1 MLLDQCCL
9 CLAKCSITLYFF
21 VYISS
26 IFPAGFST
34 LSETACKGLLCI
46 VRKKQHELKHLM
58 QLVRA
63 GYMNIFSKD
72 MVSEE
77 SELEHEEEVQEELSE
92 SNSCSDDE

>member
-1 MLLDQCCL
+1 MLYNIVFFCL
-9 CLAKCSITLYFF
+9 YILLY
-21 VYISS
+21 
-26 IFPAGFST
+26 FPAGFST

-46 VRKKQHELKHLM
+46 VRQKQHELKHLM

-77 SELEHEEEVQEELSE
+77 SELEQEEEVQEELSE

>member
-1 MLLDQCCL
+1 MLYNIVFFCL
-9 CLAKCSITLYFF
+9 YILLY
-21 VYISS
+21 
-26 IFPAGFST
+26 FPAGFST

-46 VRKKQHELKHLM
+46 VPKKQHELKHLM

-77 SELEHEEEVQEELSE
+77 SELEQEEEVQEELSE
-92 SNSCSDDE
+92 SNSSSDDE

>member
-1 MLLDQCCL
+1 MLYNIVFFCL
-9 CLAKCSITLYFF
+9 FILLYF
-21 VYISS
+21 
-26 IFPAGFST
+26 PAVFST

-63 GYMNIFSKD
+63 GYIKHFSKD

-77 SELEHEEEVQEELSE
+77 SELEQEVQEELSE
-92 SNSCSDDE
+92 NNSSSDDE

>member
-1 MLLDQCCL
+1 MLYNIVFFCL
-9 CLAKCSITLYFF
+9 
-21 VYISS
+21 YILRY
-26 IFPAGFST
+26 FPAVFST

-77 SELEHEEEVQEELSE
+77 SELEQEEEVQEELSE
-92 SNSCSDDE
+92 SNSSSDDE